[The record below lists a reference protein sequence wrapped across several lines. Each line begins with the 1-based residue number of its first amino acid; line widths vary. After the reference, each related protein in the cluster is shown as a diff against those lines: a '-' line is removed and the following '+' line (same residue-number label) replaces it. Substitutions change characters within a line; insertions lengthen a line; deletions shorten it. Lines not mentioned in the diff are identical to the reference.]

1 MRNNSIISGVFWTM
15 GERCIAQIVS
25 FVVSIVLAR
34 LLSPTDYGV
43 VAILLIFISIADVFV
58 SNGFG
63 AALIQ
68 KKDADQLDFSTLLIC
83 SVISSI
89 VIYFIIY
96 FLAPIIASFY
106 NNESIV
112 PLMRVMALRIPISGY
127 NTIQRAYISRN
138 MMFKKFFFSTLG
150 GTVVS
155 AIIGITIAYKGF
167 GAWALVAQNLGNTI
181 VDTIV
186 LSITIDWKPSFRFKL
201 ERAISLM
208 SYGWKVLCTSV
219 IGTFF
224 DQLQS
229 LVIGKAFSSADL
241 AYYNKGNQL
250 PSLVSSNVSNSVMTV
265 LFPAFANYSDDYD
278 SIRNITRRAIRMMTY
293 ISFPIMIGL
302 AMTAKPLIILLLT
315 EKWEPS
321 IEYMKILSISVAFG
335 LVGDTG
341 LQTIKAIGRSDVL
354 LKLEFVKKPVF
365 LILLVLGLNYGTMG
379 VAVTTAIYSFYAML
393 MNFGTMGKL
402 INYRFSEQVKDV
414 LSVAIL
420 SLIMGVAVYICGL
433 MTFYNYVLEI
443 VIKAC
448 VGVAVYILISSI
460 TRSQEFIYLVSFAK
474 KKFIK

>member
-1 MRNNSIISGVFWTM
+1 
-15 GERCIAQIVS
+15 
-25 FVVSIVLAR
+25 
-34 LLSPTDYGV
+34 
-43 VAILLIFISIADVFV
+43 
-58 SNGFG
+58 
-63 AALIQ
+63 
-68 KKDADQLDFSTLLIC
+68 
-83 SVISSI
+83 
-89 VIYFIIY
+89 
-96 FLAPIIASFY
+96 
-106 NNESIV
+106 
-112 PLMRVMALRIPISGY
+112 
-127 NTIQRAYISRN
+127 
-138 MMFKKFFFSTLG
+138 
-150 GTVVS
+150 
-155 AIIGITIAYKGF
+155 
-167 GAWALVAQNLGNTI
+167 
-181 VDTIV
+181 
-186 LSITIDWKPSFRFKL
+186 
-201 ERAISLM
+201 
-208 SYGWKVLCTSV
+208 
-219 IGTFF
+219 
-224 DQLQS
+224 
-229 LVIGKAFSSADL
+229 
-241 AYYNKGNQL
+241 
-250 PSLVSSNVSNSVMTV
+250 MTV

-365 LILLVLGLNYGTMG
+365 LILLVLGLNY
-379 VAVTTAIYSFYAML
+379 
-393 MNFGTMGKL
+393 
-402 INYRFSEQVKDV
+402 V